1 MSFTPFTQDMVVST
15 NIASTSII
23 LAVRIPP
30 SLFVVHGEK
39 PEMFNELNF
48 KMLQKKDIILSC
60 LTILNLT
67 KFWTKKVPKSSKN
80 KSNPT
85 TVVTVDV

>member
-1 MSFTPFTQDMVVST
+1 LCFVDYIMSFTPFTQDLVVST

-48 KMLQKKDIILSC
+48 KML
-60 LTILNLT
+60 
-67 KFWTKKVPKSSKN
+67 
-80 KSNPT
+80 
-85 TVVTVDV
+85 